1 MAANFANWSEDNVIN
16 WLLGAAVVTR
26 PTAWN
31 VALYTAAPGE
41 DGLGGTEVAG
51 GGYARQAATLA
62 ALTPILTPEITVTYD
77 GTDSVISVPLADTA
91 TDAAAIG
98 AYHWMLLRLDE
109 GSEHPIAERI
119 MRLKA
124 TPR

>member
-1 MAANFANWSEDNVIN
+1 MIDLESFDHYQGTDAVIVVPLAGVDARG
-16 WLLGAAVVTR
+16 WTMGA
-26 PTAWN
+26 
-31 VALYTAAPGE
+31 
-41 DGLGGTEVAG
+41 
-51 GGYARQAATLA
+51 YARHAATLA

-77 GTDSVISVPLADTA
+77 GTESVINVPLADTV

-98 AYHWMLLRLDE
+98 SYHWMLLRLDE